1 MDWNTFGVCFVAFL
15 SGIAVLW
22 LAAVAI
28 KRHRRVTRGALF
40 AALAFATVAAVQAQK
55 RGVPPMRNGAASV
68 AVTPEEVAKGFR
80 LVSETTDAGH
90 SFAIPSNAATVGNWH
105 LRGAFRDWLRLDL
118 DGLAFPSVTND
129 LTALSAFADGRLRPV
144 PRDTTHEICA
154 VGAPMLALQGES
166 RFWIAAEP
174 DGSRVVTWENFF
186 LDADTNAPV
195 NAQVVLRPDGG
206 FTVRSND
213 VVRAFERIH
222 PSDWDGDGI
231 PNALDAEPLVR
242 NGDFH
247 GPGNALPPGA
257 SPGAFRTVAIASR
270 GAAVA
275 EIVFSGDGPSDYPD
289 PHFMARP
296 HSTNEVAILAGKF
309 YTIESDR
316 PVECVWK
323 DDEATV
329 VGTNSPT
336 SLTAHRPVVVSCAS
350 SGPVRGGSEARRNA
364 PLRSSPEDF
373 FVTVDPT
380 GLGGLVSWSSN
391 TCCEV
396 VGSGLAFAYACGSCG
411 CGRCRA
417 KGHYEY
423 VGYTIPVTAPP
434 CPCVSDPAG
443 GEGEPEN
450 PPACGGASVS
460 FSDSVIFYEEA
471 YANAPGDS
479 VGRRV
484 PKNVRLTCT
493 VDGGPRG
500 GVFSFT
506 KDGFDRLS
514 LVSGIEPPAT
524 SIELAPG
531 EAREWEATY
540 APLSHSAAED
550 DIKAEARFAENL
562 SGGVY
567 GNEAKMTVV
576 QLELEPVVKKNG
588 FKHRHLVGVAEMIR
602 CSAKPSIG
610 SFGTSGGG
618 ELRNWE
624 HDELYQCPL
633 TSDGSTLYYTAN
645 SSRYDFA
652 LTIVEPSMLVA
663 RSPVPIDFNIGENR
677 AGGVGM
683 QFEIYVLPE
692 TVSFSGIAMEE
703 IPSTEGVHR
712 GYYENVYFAD
722 DWYHTYDRGAGRWAN
737 IGRNNYWGPD
747 MPCTGQE
754 EPRELPD
761 GSMTT
766 NPNEG
771 TWREGLLIWNINW
784 GWAESNRSD
793 GDVHVEAMETPYDQ
807 EFRMDEFGTH
817 SITKFQHTVIRGTN
831 GVVRSLFSTE
841 Q

>member
-68 AVTPEEVAKGFR
+68 VVTPEEVAKGFR

-373 FVTVDPT
+373 FVNVDPT

-514 LVSGIEPPAT
+514 LVSGTEPPAT

-576 QLELEPVVKKNG
+576 QLELTPTVLREG
-588 FKHRHLVGVAEMIR
+588 FDHRHVWGVKETIH
-602 CSAKPSIG
+602 CSAKPDIG
-610 SFGTSGGG
+610 QWNKTGGG
-618 ELRNWE
+618 TLKPSGSVK
-624 HDELYQCPL
+624 DYTCPL
-633 TSDGSTLYYTAN
+633 VSDGSTLSYSAGSDCYNFNIA
-645 SSRYDFA
+645 
-652 LTIVEPSMLVA
+652 IVEPNAIVA
-663 RSPVPIDFNIGENR
+663 IPIRTLTYGLGPNQ
-677 AGGVGM
+677 AGGIGLR
-683 QFEIYVLPE
+683 FDTYVMPMH
-692 TVSFSGIAMEE
+692 VSFSGIAMEE
-703 IPSTEGVHR
+703 VPSNEGSHN
-712 GYYENVYFAD
+712 GFFNNNYFRN
-722 DWYHTYDRGAGRWAN
+722 DWYHTAEHGAGKWENVR
-737 IGRNNYWGPD
+737 PD
-747 MPCTGQE
+747 NFCGYDEAAYKTE
-754 EPRELPD
+754 IPRVLPD
-761 GSMTT
+761 ETMTF

-771 TWREGLLIWNINW
+771 VWSDGLITWRINW
-784 GWAESNRSD
+784 GWAEKDSQF
-793 GDVHVEAMETPYDQ
+793 GDIPVDEITTPYN
-807 EFRMDEFGTH
+807 ETFRIDEYG
-817 SITKFQHTVIRGTN
+817 SLSVTKFQCRIVRGTN
-831 GVVRSLFSTE
+831 NVLRMYRNVT